1 MKYILVTCLLL
12 LSSFASSQTIKRE
25 DYASYTEYANA
36 VAAFNRA
43 QKSLPAEGRQS
54 SGSADFIALGCEPYS
69 GNIVLPTGTSDYR
82 KAPRARYIF
91 MHRKSDGDITRL
103 CIDEIGTEAAEALT
117 CATGVKITSN
127 PNFAMI
133 YDFAG
138 FDSLKVMR
146 ADATMYTEHSEGSA
160 EKVYQYACA
169 PSQNAGKV
177 LGFVNDEKRKQKSR
191 NVF

>member
-1 MKYILVTCLLL
+1 MKYILVICLLL
-12 LSSFASSQTIKRE
+12 LSSVAPSQTIKRE
-25 DYASYTEYANA
+25 DYDSYTEYANA

-43 QKSLPAEGRQS
+43 QRSLPAEGRQS
-54 SGSADFIALGCEPYS
+54 SESADFIALGCEPYS
-69 GNIVLPTGTSDYR
+69 GSIVLPSGIGHYR
-82 KAPRARYIF
+82 TAPRARYIF
-91 MHRKSDGDITRL
+91 MHRKSDGGITRL
-103 CIDEIGTEAAEALT
+103 CIDEIGTVAAEALT
-117 CATGVKITSN
+117 CATGVRITSN
-127 PNFAMI
+127 PNFVMI

-146 ADATMYTEHSEGSA
+146 ADATMYTEHSEGSV